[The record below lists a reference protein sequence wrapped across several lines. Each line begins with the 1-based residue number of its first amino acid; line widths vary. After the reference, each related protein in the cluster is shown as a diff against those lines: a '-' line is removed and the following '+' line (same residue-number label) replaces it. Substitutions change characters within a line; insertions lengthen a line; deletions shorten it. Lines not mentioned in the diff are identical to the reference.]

1 MTAPSTTL
9 DIDDTL
15 IEALIAM
22 SLEAGAVI
30 LEVRAKGAKAEWKDD
45 GSPVTEADARAEA
58 IILRGLA
65 AIAPLTPVIAEEAA
79 AAGQAPD
86 IDPSATTEFF
96 LVDPLD
102 GTKEFLRTGDDNRGE
117 FTVNIGLIRH
127 GAPIVGV
134 VFAPALNKIWC
145 ARPGSAWTADVDLSA
160 NGGGPGRL
168 GERRPITV
176 RPDPGAAIIA
186 VASRSHRTP
195 ETDAYLKLYPVSDF
209 RAAGSSLKF
218 CLIAEGN
225 ADLYPR
231 LGRTMEWD
239 TAAGDAVLRAAG
251 GRVIT
256 MDGAPLTYGKRNQAG
271 DTDFANPHFVALTDL
286 KFQTAENLPL

>member
-1 MTAPSTTL
+1 MTEPHPHL
-9 DIDDTL
+9 EIDDAL
-15 IEALIAM
+15 IEALVAM

-30 LEVRAKGAKAEWKDD
+30 LEVRAKGATAEWKDD

-65 AIAPLTPVIAEEAA
+65 AIAPSTPVIAEEAV
-79 AAGQAPD
+79 AAGNVPN
-86 IDPSATTEFF
+86 IDPSVTAEFF

-127 GAPIVGV
+127 GAPIAGV

-145 ARPGSAWTADVDLSA
+145 ARPGSAWTADVEMSGDT
-160 NGGGPGRL
+160 GVV

-176 RPDPGAAIIA
+176 RPDPGAAVIA

-218 CLIAEGN
+218 CLIAEGD

-251 GRVIT
+251 GQVVT

-271 DTDFANPHFVALTDL
+271 DTDFANPHFVALTKL
-286 KFQTAENLPL
+286 EFQTAASLP